1 MSARPP
7 SSSAP
12 KLFGTDG
19 IRGVAN
25 CEPVTP
31 QLALELGGLIAELF
45 RTGTERPLVLV
56 GRDTRLSGPMLEAAL
71 TAGLLSAGAD
81 VAQLGVVPT
90 PAVALLT
97 RTLGAAAG
105 VVISASHNPFPD
117 NGLKIFQGNGMKC
130 DDTLEQRIE
139 EVLAD
144 PARLRPPAPVGA
156 GLGRIVP
163 MPEARERYQE
173 AVLAAWPASLPSG
186 CKALHG
192 LKIAVDAANGA
203 ACQTT
208 PAVLRALGAEVALF
222 HHEPDGTNINRNCGS
237 TYPEVI
243 EQLVLSTGA
252 DLGISHD
259 GDADRVV
266 FSDGKGVALDGD
278 EVLAI
283 VGLHLLERRELNKS
297 TLVATVM
304 SNLALDELLLER
316 GGLVRR
322 SAVGDRAVLE
332 EMIAHQLDFGGEQSG
347 HIIFRRHATTGDGLL
362 TALQLLRV
370 IRETGKPL
378 CELRRVL
385 QKYPQTLINLP
396 VRERLP
402 FEQIPGLAEA
412 MGAVEKELDGKGR
425 ILLRYSGTEP
435 KVRLLIEAK
444 ASGQLADFAERILA
458 PLREAIGVEAA

>member
-1 MSARPP
+1 MTAPLSP
-7 SSSAP
+7 SPAP

-25 CEPVTP
+25 REPVTP
-31 QLALELGGLIAELF
+31 RLALELGGLIAELF
-45 RTGTERPLVLV
+45 RNGEERPLVLM

-71 TAGLLSAGAD
+71 TAGLLAAGAD
-81 VAQLGVVPT
+81 VGLLGVVPT
-90 PAVALLT
+90 PAVAHLVRT
-97 RTLGAAAG
+97 RGAVAG

-130 DDTLEQRIE
+130 DDALEARIE
-139 EVLAD
+139 EALAN
-144 PARLRPPAPVGA
+144 PGRLRPPAPVGG

-163 MPEARERYQE
+163 MADAREKYQE
-173 AVLAAWPASLPSG
+173 AMLAAWVAAFPSG
-186 CKALHG
+186 LKGLHG

-203 ACQTT
+203 ACETT
-208 PAVLRALGAEVALF
+208 PAVLQALGAEVVLF

-243 EQLVLSTGA
+243 ERLVTATGA

-283 VGLHLLERRELNKS
+283 IGLHLLERGELNES

-304 SNLALDELLLER
+304 SNLALDELLAAH
-316 GGLVRR
+316 GGRVRR
-322 SAVGDRAVLE
+322 AAVGDRAVLE
-332 EMIAHQLDFGGEQSG
+332 EMTAHELDFGGEQSG

-402 FEQIPGLAEA
+402 FEKIPGLAEA
-412 MGAVEKELDGKGR
+412 MAAVEKELDGKGR

-444 ASGQLADFAERILA
+444 AGGQLAAFAERILA
-458 PLREAIGVEAA
+458 PLREAIGVAAV